1 MEIIKRLT
9 ERIHEEIEDMEG
21 YAKFAI
27 EVKETYPM
35 LAHTLYSIA
44 LQEEEHQAKIHEQ
57 VVKIIE
63 QYRRDHGAP
72 PPEMM
77 AVYNFLHGKAIEELA
92 EARRYIE
99 IYKSQ

>member
-27 EVKETYPM
+27 ETKETHPA
-35 LAHTLYSIA
+35 LSHTLYTIA
-44 LQEEEHQAKIHEQ
+44 LQEEEHQARLHEQ
-57 VVKIIE
+57 VAKIIE
-63 QYRRDHGAP
+63 QHRRDHGTP

-77 AVYNFLHGKAIEELA
+77 AVYNFLHRKAIEELA

-99 IYKSQ
+99 IYKTQ